1 MSGELPLELLRDAAA
16 AAAGVAP
23 AEVEVRRTHAST
35 VLCAG
40 ARAYKLKRPVDL
52 GFLDFR
58 TLQARQA
65 DCREEVRLNR
75 RLAPDVYLG
84 TAEVRQA
91 ADGRLRFWLRE
102 GAGSGAEEAEAENAA
117 AAAAP
122 AAAAAQAETAA
133 ADTAASPAGT
143 LVDCAVVMRRLPEAR
158 MLGTLL
164 EAGPLGPEVERDLEL
179 LIERLVQFHRES
191 RAAGTAD
198 LAAATPEACWG
209 AFERNLARLERF
221 VGAAGGGGAGAGGGG
236 GGGGGGGAGGGGAGA
251 GGRAVLTEATFAL
264 LRRRGEMLLREVAPC
279 LRERAARGAVVE
291 AHGDLHSRNI
301 CMVPGAPVAYDCLE
315 FSRAMR
321 SRDVSAELAFLAMD
335 LDLHGESALA
345 ERLVRRYAAL
355 AGDPDL
361 ERPQRYFRLHYAVV
375 RTMVE
380 ALRADEASLPE
391 LERLAA
397 RRTARRHAALAAG
410 YALPPSLVLTC
421 GLPGS
426 GKSTLAA
433 ALAVPLRALH
443 LRSDVIRKEQAGLAP
458 EVRGG
463 AALYA
468 QEATERTY
476 AELRRRA
483 FERWRPGA
491 GVGGGGGGGEGK
503 GCGDGGGWGDGP
515 GVVGHVIADA
525 AFLRRAQRQA
535 FLAGMAGAAAAAAA
549 ERPWVVAE
557 LAVPS
562 EELRRRLDARRAN
575 PAEPSDADAA
585 VLEALRPG
593 WQPPEEIPAAHL
605 VACPPEL
612 DDAVERCL
620 DALARQALATLPP
633 PR

>member
-40 ARAYKLKRPVDL
+40 ARAFKLKRPVDL

-102 GAGSGAEEAEAENAA
+102 GAGSGAEEAKAEDAAAAAPQAEAAQAA
-117 AAAAP
+117 AAAAN
-122 AAAAAQAETAA
+122 TAA
-133 ADTAASPAGT
+133 APAGT

-221 VGAAGGGGAGAGGGG
+221 VGAAGGGGAGAR
-236 GGGGGGGAGGGGAGA
+236 
-251 GGRAVLTEATFAL
+251 GRAVLTEATFAL

-391 LERLAA
+391 PERLAA
-397 RRTARRHAALAAG
+397 RRRARRHAALAAG

-491 GVGGGGGGGEGK
+491 GGGEG
-503 GCGDGGGWGDGP
+503 P
-515 GVVGHVIADA
+515 GVAGHVIADA

-535 FLAGMAGAAAAAAA
+535 FLAGVAGMAGAAAAAAA

-605 VACPPEL
+605 VACPPEM

>member
-1 MSGELPLELLRDAAA
+1 
-16 AAAGVAP
+16 
-23 AEVEVRRTHAST
+23 
-35 VLCAG
+35 
-40 ARAYKLKRPVDL
+40 
-52 GFLDFR
+52 
-58 TLQARQA
+58 
-65 DCREEVRLNR
+65 
-75 RLAPDVYLG
+75 
-84 TAEVRQA
+84 
-91 ADGRLRFWLRE
+91 
-102 GAGSGAEEAEAENAA
+102 
-117 AAAAP
+117 
-122 AAAAAQAETAA
+122 
-133 ADTAASPAGT
+133 
-143 LVDCAVVMRRLPEAR
+143 
-158 MLGTLL
+158 
-164 EAGPLGPEVERDLEL
+164 
-179 LIERLVQFHRES
+179 
-191 RAAGTAD
+191 
-198 LAAATPEACWG
+198 
-209 AFERNLARLERF
+209 
-221 VGAAGGGGAGAGGGG
+221 
-236 GGGGGGGAGGGGAGA
+236 
-251 GGRAVLTEATFAL
+251 
-264 LRRRGEMLLREVAPC
+264 MLLREVAPC

-491 GVGGGGGGGEGK
+491 GGGGEG
-503 GCGDGGGWGDGP
+503 P
-515 GVVGHVIADA
+515 GVAGHVIADA

-535 FLAGMAGAAAAAAA
+535 FLAGVAGAAAAAAA

-605 VACPPEL
+605 VACPPEM

>member
-16 AAAGVAP
+16 AATGVAP

-40 ARAYKLKRPVDL
+40 TRAFKLKRPVDL

-91 ADGRLRFWLRE
+91 ADGRLRFWLRA
-102 GAGSGAEEAEAENAA
+102 GAGSGAEEANTEDAA
-117 AAAAP
+117 A
-122 AAAAAQAETAA
+122 
-133 ADTAASPAGT
+133 PAGT

-209 AFERNLARLERF
+209 AFERNLARLVRF
-221 VGAAGGGGAGAGGGG
+221 VGAAGGGGASA
-236 GGGGGGGAGGGGAGA
+236 GGGGGAGGGGAGA
-251 GGRAVLTEATFAL
+251 RGRAVLTEATFAL

-355 AGDPDL
+355 AADPDL

-391 LERLAA
+391 PERLAA

-410 YALPPSLVLTC
+410 YSLPPSLVLTC

-468 QEATERTY
+468 QEPTERTY

-491 GVGGGGGGGEGK
+491 GGGGGAGEGK
-503 GCGDGGGWGDGP
+503 GCGDGP
-515 GVVGHVIADA
+515 GIAGHVIADA
-525 AFLRRAQRQA
+525 AFLRRTQRQA
-535 FLAGMAGAAAAAAA
+535 FLAGVAGMAGAAAAAAA

-593 WQPPEEIPAAHL
+593 WQPPAEIPAAHL
-605 VACPPEL
+605 VACPPEM

>member
-40 ARAYKLKRPVDL
+40 TRAYKLKRPVDL

-91 ADGRLRFWLRE
+91 ADGRLRLWLRE
-102 GAGSGAEEAEAENAA
+102 GGGSGAEEAEA
-117 AAAAP
+117 
-122 AAAAAQAETAA
+122 AEA
-133 ADTAASPAGT
+133 PAGT

-191 RAAGTAD
+191 RSAGTAD

-221 VGAAGGGGAGAGGGG
+221 VGAAGAGGAGAR
-236 GGGGGGGAGGGGAGA
+236 
-251 GGRAVLTEATFAL
+251 GRAVLTEATFAL

-355 AGDPDL
+355 AEDPDL

-391 LERLAA
+391 PERLAA
-397 RRTARRHAALAAG
+397 RRRARRHAALAAG

-491 GVGGGGGGGEGK
+491 GGGGEG
-503 GCGDGGGWGDGP
+503 P
-515 GVVGHVIADA
+515 GVAGHVIADA

-535 FLAGMAGAAAAAAA
+535 FLAGVAGAAAAAAA

-605 VACPPEL
+605 VACAPEL

>member
-1 MSGELPLELLRDAAA
+1 
-16 AAAGVAP
+16 
-23 AEVEVRRTHAST
+23 
-35 VLCAG
+35 
-40 ARAYKLKRPVDL
+40 
-52 GFLDFR
+52 
-58 TLQARQA
+58 
-65 DCREEVRLNR
+65 
-75 RLAPDVYLG
+75 
-84 TAEVRQA
+84 
-91 ADGRLRFWLRE
+91 
-102 GAGSGAEEAEAENAA
+102 
-117 AAAAP
+117 
-122 AAAAAQAETAA
+122 
-133 ADTAASPAGT
+133 
-143 LVDCAVVMRRLPEAR
+143 
-158 MLGTLL
+158 
-164 EAGPLGPEVERDLEL
+164 
-179 LIERLVQFHRES
+179 
-191 RAAGTAD
+191 
-198 LAAATPEACWG
+198 
-209 AFERNLARLERF
+209 
-221 VGAAGGGGAGAGGGG
+221 
-236 GGGGGGGAGGGGAGA
+236 
-251 GGRAVLTEATFAL
+251 
-264 LRRRGEMLLREVAPC
+264 MLLREVAPC

-355 AGDPDL
+355 AEDPDL

-391 LERLAA
+391 PERLAA
-397 RRTARRHAALAAG
+397 RRRARRHAALAAG

-491 GVGGGGGGGEGK
+491 GGGEG
-503 GCGDGGGWGDGP
+503 P
-515 GVVGHVIADA
+515 GVAGHVIADA

-535 FLAGMAGAAAAAAA
+535 FLAGVAGAAAAAAA

-605 VACPPEL
+605 VACPPEM

>member
-40 ARAYKLKRPVDL
+40 TRAYKLKRPVDL

-102 GAGSGAEEAEAENAA
+102 GAGSGAEEAEAAA
-117 AAAAP
+117 A
-122 AAAAAQAETAA
+122 
-133 ADTAASPAGT
+133 PAGT

-236 GGGGGGGAGGGGAGA
+236 GVGGGGGAGGGGADA
-251 GGRAVLTEATFAL
+251 RGRAVLTEATFAL
-264 LRRRGEMLLREVAPC
+264 LRRRGEMLLREVASC

-355 AGDPDL
+355 AADPDL

-391 LERLAA
+391 PERLAA

-491 GVGGGGGGGEGK
+491 GGGGEG
-503 GCGDGGGWGDGP
+503 P
-515 GVVGHVIADA
+515 GIAGHVIADA

-535 FLAGMAGAAAAAAA
+535 FLAGVAGAAAAAAA

>member
-40 ARAYKLKRPVDL
+40 TRAYKLKRPVDL

-91 ADGRLRFWLRE
+91 ADGRLRLWLRE
-102 GAGSGAEEAEAENAA
+102 GGGSGAEEAEA
-117 AAAAP
+117 
-122 AAAAAQAETAA
+122 AEA
-133 ADTAASPAGT
+133 PAGT

-221 VGAAGGGGAGAGGGG
+221 VGAAGAGGAGAR
-236 GGGGGGGAGGGGAGA
+236 
-251 GGRAVLTEATFAL
+251 GRAVLTEATFAL

-355 AGDPDL
+355 AEDPDL

-391 LERLAA
+391 PERLAA
-397 RRTARRHAALAAG
+397 RRRARRHAALAAG

-458 EVRGG
+458 EARGG

-491 GVGGGGGGGEGK
+491 GGGGEG
-503 GCGDGGGWGDGP
+503 P
-515 GVVGHVIADA
+515 GVAGHVIADA

-535 FLAGMAGAAAAAAA
+535 FLAGVAGAAAAAAA

>member
-1 MSGELPLELLRDAAA
+1 
-16 AAAGVAP
+16 
-23 AEVEVRRTHAST
+23 
-35 VLCAG
+35 
-40 ARAYKLKRPVDL
+40 
-52 GFLDFR
+52 
-58 TLQARQA
+58 
-65 DCREEVRLNR
+65 
-75 RLAPDVYLG
+75 
-84 TAEVRQA
+84 
-91 ADGRLRFWLRE
+91 
-102 GAGSGAEEAEAENAA
+102 
-117 AAAAP
+117 
-122 AAAAAQAETAA
+122 
-133 ADTAASPAGT
+133 
-143 LVDCAVVMRRLPEAR
+143 

-221 VGAAGGGGAGAGGGG
+221 VGAPGGGGAGAR
-236 GGGGGGGAGGGGAGA
+236 
-251 GGRAVLTEATFAL
+251 GRAVLTEATFAL

-279 LRERAARGAVVE
+279 LRERAARGTVVE

-355 AGDPDL
+355 AEDPDL

-391 LERLAA
+391 PERLAA
-397 RRTARRHAALAAG
+397 RRRARRHAALAAG

-458 EVRGG
+458 EARGG

-491 GVGGGGGGGEGK
+491 GGGGGAGEGK

-515 GVVGHVIADA
+515 GIAGHVIADA

-535 FLAGMAGAAAAAAA
+535 FLAGVAGMAGAAAATAA

-562 EELRRRLDARRAN
+562 EELRRRLDARQAN

-612 DDAVERCL
+612 DDAVQRCL